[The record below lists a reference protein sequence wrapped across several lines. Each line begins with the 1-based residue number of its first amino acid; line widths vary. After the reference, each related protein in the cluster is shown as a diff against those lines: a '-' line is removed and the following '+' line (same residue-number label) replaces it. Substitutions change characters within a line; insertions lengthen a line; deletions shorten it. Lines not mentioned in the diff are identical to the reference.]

1 MRGETQYFHTRRFCS
16 KNNGVTKGE
25 FRFIIGNIKYKLVYN
40 LCDIDLNTVRHW
52 GSGLKWTVM
61 GESGRSKGVKVDGLN
76 NSKWTVS
83 GQSGRSK
90 KAQSGRSA
98 KVDGPEIRKWTVQR
112 AKNGRSF
119 GYKLDGPKG
128 PNWTVIWHESGRS

>member
-1 MRGETQYFHTRRFCS
+1 
-16 KNNGVTKGE
+16 
-25 FRFIIGNIKYKLVYN
+25 
-40 LCDIDLNTVRHW
+40 
-52 GSGLKWTVM
+52 M
-61 GESGRSKGVKVDGLN
+61 GESGRSKGVKVDGPN
-76 NSKWTVS
+76 DSKWTVS

>member
-1 MRGETQYFHTRRFCS
+1 MHIRQIR
-16 KNNGVTKGE
+16 V
-25 FRFIIGNIKYKLVYN
+25 ILKLF
-40 LCDIDLNTVRHW
+40 

-61 GESGRSKGVKVDGLN
+61 GESGRSKGVKVDGPN
-76 NSKWTVS
+76 DSKWTVS